1 MRSRCVRLALL
12 SFCVL
17 AALWNRP
24 ARAADE
30 SRVYQLADT
39 VNVTVDRLPLDPL
52 RLPMAATTI
61 GAEAIATSRQGGID
75 DALGFVPGVLAQT
88 RAGGPDVR
96 ITMRGF
102 GARGAGE
109 RSNSGTTRGI
119 RILLDGFPLT
129 EPDGRTALDL
139 ADLGGIDRVEVVRSN
154 ASALFGS
161 SAGGLIQLVSD
172 ADFARPFVD
181 ARFVGGSFG
190 YKRGQASGGFNTGS
204 AKIHLA
210 GTRTL
215 FDGWRKH
222 SAVDAGTVEASALID
237 PAPRTQIG
245 VFFTG
250 ARTLTRQAG
259 PLTKEKLDEDPR
271 QADSTFVARNERREN
286 TIGRLAARLRHGFN
300 ETSDL
305 RIGIFAE
312 PKTLRRSERNRYRDF
327 QRVHAGGDGLYRLSF
342 RAGEKMR
349 AAWTVGFD
357 EAYQD
362 GSILFYNLGPNG
374 SRGTDLIAN
383 KREGIN
389 TFGVYSEFVLEPIEQ
404 VAVNVG
410 ARYDVVRYI
419 FEDYIDPKLDDSRD
433 LKKASPRVGVTWRWS
448 DNHAVYAALHGGIE
462 TPAYNE
468 IDPPAPYDTLTG
480 LNPLLDPTTSTTF
493 EIGTKGKLVRSGG
506 YTARY
511 DAAIYHI
518 KVKND
523 IVPWN
528 GGAYYFT
535 AGESKRSG
543 FELGGD
549 VTTPIG
555 VSARL
560 AVNVSDNKYVH
571 YENDLG
577 VFDDNKSAGIAP
589 QVISA
594 SLRYDAPLGLY
605 GEAVYRRV
613 GSYYADD
620 ANTVKIPTL
629 QQVDGT
635 VGIERAVGRSN
646 LGIFLSARNLTDEKS
661 VGSAYIN
668 GVNGQYYEP
677 AMERNYLVGVSV
689 RAVRS

>member
-1 MRSRCVRLALL
+1 MRSRSVTVAL
-12 SFCVL
+12 FVL
-17 AALWNRP
+17 PVITVLGARM

-30 SRVYQLADT
+30 PRIFQMADT
-39 VNVTVDRLPLDPL
+39 VNVAADRLPLDPL
-52 RLPMAATTI
+52 RLPMATSTV

-75 DALGFVPGVLAQT
+75 DALEFVPGVLAQS

-172 ADFARPFVD
+172 ADFPRPFVD
-181 ARFVGGSFG
+181 ARVVGGSFG
-190 YKRGQASGGFNTGS
+190 YKRGQASGGFTTGS

-245 VFFTG
+245 VFLTG

-259 PLTKEKLDEDPR
+259 PLTKEQIDADPR
-271 QADSTFVARNERREN
+271 QANPTFVTRNERREN
-286 TIGRLAARLRHGFN
+286 SIGRIAARLRHGFN
-300 ETSDL
+300 ESSDM
-305 RIGIFAE
+305 RIGVFAE
-312 PKTLRRSERNRYRDF
+312 PKALRRSERGRYRDF
-327 QRVHAGGDGLYRLSF
+327 QRLHAGGDGLYRLSF

-362 GSILFYNLGPNG
+362 GAILFYNVGPNG
-374 SRGTDLIAN
+374 SRGTDLMAN

-389 TFGVYSEFVLEPIEQ
+389 TFGVYSEFVLEPVEQ
-404 VAVNVG
+404 IALNVG
-410 ARYDVVRYI
+410 ARYDIVRYI
-419 FEDYIDPKLDDSRD
+419 FEDYIDPKLDATRD
-433 LKKASPRVGVTWRWS
+433 LKKASPRIGLTWRWS
-448 DNHAVYAALHGGIE
+448 KDQAVYAALHGGIE

-468 IDPPAPYDTLTG
+468 VDPPAPYDTLTG

-493 EIGTKGKLVRSGG
+493 ELGTKGKIVRSGG
-506 YTARY
+506 YAARY
-511 DAAIYHI
+511 DAAVYHI

-523 IVPWN
+523 IIPWN

-535 AGESKRSG
+535 AGKSKRTG
-543 FELGGD
+543 VEIGGD
-549 VTTPIG
+549 LSTPFG

-560 AVNVSDNKYVH
+560 AVNVSQNKYVH

-577 VFDDNKSAGIAP
+577 VFDDNESAGIAP
-589 QVISA
+589 QVVSA
-594 SLRYDAPLGLY
+594 SVRYDAPLGLY
-605 GEAVYRRV
+605 CEGIYRRV

-620 ANTVKIPTL
+620 ANTVEIPVL
-629 QQVDGT
+629 QQIDAT
-635 VGIERAVGRSN
+635 LGIERYVSRSDIG
-646 LGIFLSARNLTDEKS
+646 LFVSARNLTDEADI
-661 VGSAYIN
+661 GSAYIN
-668 GVNGQYYEP
+668 GVNGQFYEP
-677 AMERNYLVGVSV
+677 AMERNFLVGVRV
-689 RAVRS
+689 RAVR